1 MDGVLMHPEATDASP
16 AESPETISSESPAA
30 SSDASVASRLA
41 MGVMRLERRLRQRS
55 AGGVTASQ
63 YAALVTIS
71 KKGELTLGELAAAE
85 GVAPPSMT
93 RIAANL
99 EQAGLVERRPD
110 PLDRRVARVAL
121 SAKGAELLAEARTLR
136 TLYLSDRLSE
146 LAPEEVEVLSRA
158 AELLIRLACD
168 PQ

>member
-1 MDGVLMHPEATDASP
+1 MSIAEEAAEPSPGAS
-16 AESPETISSESPAA
+16 AE
-30 SSDASVASRLA
+30 ASVASRLG
-41 MGVMRLERRLRQRS
+41 MSVMRLERKLRQRS

-99 EQAGLVERRPD
+99 EQAGLLERRPD
-110 PLDRRVARVAL
+110 PLDRRVARVAV
-121 SAKGAELLAEARTLR
+121 SEEGAELLAEARTLR
-136 TLYLSDRLSE
+136 ALYLSERLGE
-146 LAPEEVEVLSRA
+146 LGAEEVEVLGQA
-158 AELLIRLACD
+158 VELLNRLACD
-168 PQ
+168 PR

>member
-1 MDGVLMHPEATDASP
+1 MFIAQGGAEPSP
-16 AESPETISSESPAA
+16 ASGGE
-30 SSDASVASRLA
+30 ASVASRLG
-41 MGVMRLERRLRQRS
+41 MGVMRLERKLRQRS

-110 PLDRRVARVAL
+110 PLDRRVARVAV
-121 SAKGAELLAEARTLR
+121 SEKGAELLAEARNLR
-136 TLYLSDRLSE
+136 ALYLSERFGE
-146 LAPEEVEVLSRA
+146 LGAQEVEVLGQA
-158 AELLIRLACD
+158 AELLNRLACD
-168 PQ
+168 PR

>member
-1 MDGVLMHPEATDASP
+1 MSLAQEA
-16 AESPETISSESPAA
+16 AEPSPAA
-30 SSDASVASRLA
+30 SAEASVASRLGMA
-41 MGVMRLERRLRQRS
+41 VMRLERKLRQRS

-110 PLDRRVARVAL
+110 PLDRRVARVAV
-121 SAKGAELLAEARTLR
+121 SEKGAELLAEARTLR
-136 TLYLSDRLSE
+136 ALYLSERLTE
-146 LAPEEVEVLSRA
+146 LAAEEVEVLGQA
-158 AELLIRLACD
+158 AELLSLLACD
-168 PQ
+168 PR

>member
-1 MDGVLMHPEATDASP
+1 MFIAPVP
-16 AESPETISSESPAA
+16 AEPGAGAGGE
-30 SSDASVASRLA
+30 ASVASRLG
-41 MGVMRLERRLRQRS
+41 MSVMRLERKLRQRS

-99 EQAGLVERRPD
+99 EQAGLLERRPD
-110 PLDRRVARVAL
+110 PLDRRVARVAI
-121 SAKGAELLAEARTLR
+121 SEKGAELLAEARNLR
-136 TLYLSDRLSE
+136 ALYLSERFAE
-146 LAPEEVEVLSRA
+146 LGAEEVEVLGQA
-158 AELLIRLACD
+158 TELLNRLACD
-168 PQ
+168 PR